1 MVPRSWRIAL
11 TGAGLAALVGVAG
24 CGSGG
29 SSSAGGNS
37 NPAGMPGG
45 SKVVVGSWGGD
56 YENFQKQFVIPE
68 LDKQQGAPQVV
79 FATADQVAR
88 KTKLR
93 AQKSSPTGTL
103 DVVELSDVDMQ
114 TMVQAGIMEK
124 LDASKIPNLKYVKD
138 KLKNPYWIPHIYS
151 PSVIVYNKDKVNP
164 APTSYQDLWD
174 PKYSGKIGI
183 QTIQWT
189 DWFHAAATLALG
201 HTPTDNWDA
210 GVGKLKKL
218 APHTQ
223 VFSSQEQLGNG
234 LMSGQVWM
242 TLDWRARAY
251 QWSHSSDT
259 PLAIAVPKEGTFA
272 TAFTVGIPKNAP
284 HKEAAYQYL
293 NAMLAP
299 KAQREFAKHMGYQPT
314 VTNSGIS
321 KELLAE
327 LGIPADKEKLV
338 KPVDIDYV
346 ASHTGDWHTTWQQEV
361 VNH

>member
-1 MVPRSWRIAL
+1 MSRSWRVVL
-11 TGAGLAALVGVAG
+11 TGASLTAAVGLAG
-24 CGSGG
+24 CGG
-29 SSSAGGNS
+29 SNSAGSGNS
-37 NPAGMPGG
+37 NPAGEPGG

-79 FATADQVAR
+79 FDTADQVAR

-93 AQKSSPTGTL
+93 AQKSSNSGTM

-114 TMVQAGIMEK
+114 TMVQAGVMEK
-124 LDASKIPNLKYVKD
+124 LDTSKIPNLKYVKD
-138 KLKNPYWIPHIYS
+138 KLKNPYWIPHIFS
-151 PSVIVYNKDKVNP
+151 PSVIVYNKDKVKP
-164 APTSYQDLWD
+164 APTSYTDLWNA
-174 PKYSGKIGI
+174 KYKDKIGI

-189 DWFHAAATLALG
+189 DWFHAAATLELG
-201 HTPTDNWDA
+201 HPPTKNWDV
-210 GVGKLKKL
+210 GVSRLKQL
-218 APHTQ
+218 APSTQ

-251 QWSHSSDT
+251 QWSHSSNT
-259 PLAIAVPKEGTFA
+259 PLGIAVPKEGTFA

-284 HKEAAYQYL
+284 NKEAAYKYL

-299 KAQREFAKHMGYQPT
+299 KAQEEFAKNMGYQPT

-321 KELLAE
+321 KKLQAE
-327 LGIPADKEKLV
+327 LGIPADKENLV
-338 KPVDIDYV
+338 QPINIDYV
-346 ASHTGDWHTTWQQEV
+346 ASHTGGWNKVWQQDII
-361 VNH
+361 NY